1 MSSQS
6 LPLSSHTDQKD
17 RPLRWRNHFWK
28 GTSYLGEA
36 AALWRFLPDPFFP
49 LSIREYPSFPGY
61 RLTTK
66 HDNVS
71 CITSFSN
78 KFTFLLNFC
87 FKKRQSS
94 WKQFSITLIKNAI
107 IYKIRAELI
116 FQCSFQHSDPDYI
129 GKIHNTAATKYGQR
143 CKLSFY
149 LLLSF
154 YAN

>member
-1 MSSQS
+1 MSLKWHLLWFNFKDLSQS
-6 LPLSSHTDQKD
+6 EYFSNSARLITGELTSHILTKHHKEENLKSKFSVVRHHWCKGGWDAPSKTQHILPSRRSFL
-17 RPLRWRNHFWK
+17 
-28 GTSYLGEA
+28 A
-36 AALWRFLPDPFFP
+36 AAPWRVLPDPFFP

-94 WKQFSITLIKNAI
+94 WK
-107 IYKIRAELI
+107 
-116 FQCSFQHSDPDYI
+116 
-129 GKIHNTAATKYGQR
+129 
-143 CKLSFY
+143 
-149 LLLSF
+149 
-154 YAN
+154 